1 MRPKCSRTAYIKTIL
16 SFQHY
21 KKKHLLHALQEGSE
35 HGVES
40 AVLGLGGPGT
50 GRTAKCAPP
59 FW

>member
-1 MRPKCSRTAYIKTIL
+1 MFSYRLHKNNIKFSAL
-16 SFQHY
+16 Q
-21 KKKHLLHALQEGSE
+21 KKHLLHALQEGSE